1 MHGKLSI
8 TIVSLTSRHGLKVT
22 GFGASY
28 ASSKNWRNC
37 NVFATP
43 STVFIAQE
51 LSKDNSVTSAIH
63 SVLHLDIRPKT
74 NFIIQP
80 DNSRRRKGDP

>member
-1 MHGKLSI
+1 MLDLVKDVCL
-8 TIVSLTSRHGLKVT
+8 LEQ
-22 GFGASY
+22 
-28 ASSKNWRNC
+28 
-37 NVFATP
+37 VFP
-43 STVFIAQE
+43 FFFSAQE